1 MKKKVKKLLKVS
13 IFFLLATVLVVAG
26 IIIAFENG
34 FFKNFATKKLDENL
48 LTALNTEIE
57 IYDKDNNLI
66 KSDTYTQSKIKIED
80 LPKYVP
86 DAFIA
91 IEDKDFY
98 KHNGVN
104 YKSLLR
110 ALYTNIKTNSFSQGG
125 STISQQLIKNTHL
138 SNEKSISRKVN
149 EMLLTQ
155 ELEKKFDKKDILQAY
170 LNVIYFGQ
178 GTFGIEQASQK
189 YFSKSAKDLNIAE
202 AATLAGI
209 INSPLN
215 YSPISNYNN
224 CKKRRNLVLQKMY
237 LTQKITKSQLD
248 SALNKEIE
256 LNMSN
261 NDLGKNN
268 YNYFAIKQA
277 SEILNMREQDVI
289 LGGYKIYTHQDINIQ
304 NDIKDILN
312 KNQYTCDKQ
321 IIVIDN
327 KTNNILAYVGNSN
340 FNLYNKKIEPGS
352 IIKPVAV
359 YAPALEEKIITTI
372 SPILDDKIN
381 IDGYTPKNFDNKYHG
396 WVSIKES
403 LAKSYNVP
411 AVKLLKQLG
420 INKSKKYLRNFG
432 IDISKDNGYS
442 IALGGLTE
450 GVNFINMANSY
461 TAFAN
466 KGNLSAPSFVKCI
479 KNKYGR
485 TVYLESKKL
494 TNVIS
499 EDNAYLITDMLKES
513 VNSGTAKKLK
523 EISTGNI
530 ASKTGTAG
538 SINGNTDIWNI
549 SYTPKYTTAVWLGKI
564 SKGVLPD
571 DFTGGNQTTL
581 IAKQVLTKLD
591 DKTTFVRPRSIEEMY
606 ISTLD
611 LKENNKVM
619 LAGVEFPDRYKQKE
633 IFSYKNKPTTWSEKF
648 KILPKPD
655 LKCKIIDGQVEIS
668 FVPKDYIKYE
678 IYINAKGE
686 QLVDIVENVGKTY
699 TKNIPPPK
707 DSLTFEIFIK
717 YGISDQNSQ
726 NMQKTVPIK
735 LFSTTWS

>member
-1 MKKKVKKLLKVS
+1 MKEKAKKFLKVS
-13 IFFLLATVLVVAG
+13 LIFILTTCFVLIG

-34 FFKNFATKKLDENL
+34 LLKSFATKKLDENL

-57 IYDKDNNLI
+57 IYDKNNNII
-66 KSDTYTQSKIKIED
+66 KSDTYTKSKIKIED

-138 SNEKSISRKVN
+138 SNEKSLSRKIN
-149 EMLLTQ
+149 EILLTQ
-155 ELEKKFDKKDILQAY
+155 ELEEKFDKKDILQAY

-189 YFSKSAKDLNIAE
+189 YFSKSAKDLAIDE

-215 YSPISNYNN
+215 YSPISNYDN
-224 CKKRRNLVLQKMY
+224 CKKRRNLVLKKMY
-237 LTQKITKSQLD
+237 LTQKITKEELD
-248 SALNKEIE
+248 NALNKEIE
-256 LNMSN
+256 LKISN

-277 SEILNMREQDVI
+277 SEILNIREQDII

-304 NDIKDILN
+304 NDIENILN
-312 KNQYTCDKQ
+312 NNQYNCDKQ
-321 IIVIDN
+321 IAVIDN
-327 KTNNILAYVGNSN
+327 KTNNVLAYVGNSN
-340 FNLYNKKIEPGS
+340 FNLYNKKIQPGS

-359 YAPALEEKIITTI
+359 YAPALEEKIVTPA

-381 IDGYTPKNFDNKYHG
+381 IDGYTPKNFDNKSHG
-396 WVSIKES
+396 WVTVKES
-403 LAKSYNVP
+403 LAKSYNIP
-411 AVKLLKQLG
+411 AVKLMQQLG
-420 INKSKKYLRNFG
+420 INKSKKYLKKFN

-450 GVNFINMANSY
+450 GINFINMANAY

-485 TVYLESKKL
+485 TVYQESKKS
-494 TNVIS
+494 TNIIS

-538 SINGNTDIWNI
+538 SASGNTDTWNI
-549 SYTPKYTTAVWLGKI
+549 SFTPKYTTAVWLGKI
-564 SKGVLPD
+564 SKGVLTD
-571 DFTGGNQTTL
+571 DFTGGNQPTL

-591 DKTTFVRPRSIEEMY
+591 DKTQFIRPRTIEELS
-606 ISTLD
+606 ISTID
-611 LKENNKVM
+611 LKENNKLL
-619 LAGVEFPDRYKQKE
+619 LAGLDFPDRYKYKE
-633 IFSYKNKPTTWSEKF
+633 IFSNKNKPTTWSEKF
-648 KILPKPD
+648 KTLPKPD
-655 LKCKIIDGQVEIS
+655 LKCKIIDDKIEITLT
-668 FVPKDYIKYE
+668 PKDYIKYE

-686 QLVDIVENVGKTY
+686 QLVDIVENLNKRY
-699 TKNIPPPK
+699 TKTIDVPK
-707 DSLTFEIFIK
+707 NASTFEIFVK
-717 YGISDQNSQ
+717 YGLSDQNSQ